1 MFVKSAASFLAHS
14 LESFIVLFF
23 TTKVSTLSSVEEGK
37 ALFRSLNE
45 ANYHVI
51 CVFGILKVFSKEAT
65 ETKDKGLKPD
75 ILDRS
80 EVAALRSSTQV
91 IGKEVQQTE
100 LRLHSA
106 QQKLRDLNMNIR

>member
-1 MFVKSAASFLAHS
+1 MK
-14 LESFIVLFF
+14 
-23 TTKVSTLSSVEEGK
+23 
-37 ALFRSLNE
+37 R
-45 ANYHVI
+45 NYHVN
-51 CVFGILKVFSKEAT
+51 CVFGILKVFSKEVA

-80 EVAALRSSTQV
+80 EVEALRSSTQV

>member
-1 MFVKSAASFLAHS
+1 MLTAF
-14 LESFIVLFF
+14 
-23 TTKVSTLSSVEEGK
+23 
-37 ALFRSLNE
+37 
-45 ANYHVI
+45 
-51 CVFGILKVFSKEAT
+51 FGILKVLSKDVT

-75 ILDRS
+75 TLDRS
-80 EVAALRSSTQV
+80 EVEALRSSTQV

>member
-1 MFVKSAASFLAHS
+1 M
-14 LESFIVLFF
+14 
-23 TTKVSTLSSVEEGK
+23 
-37 ALFRSLNE
+37 
-45 ANYHVI
+45 
-51 CVFGILKVFSKEAT
+51 T

-80 EVAALRSSTQV
+80 EVEALRSSTQV